1 MWLKLLSI
9 CSQISVLV
17 LAAVLVAELIGKQA
31 NTASLGALRSELFEE
46 LKKDRDNYNDRFL
59 RLKDELVTY
68 QNTREKRATV
78 FGERLEVLETYLRIK
93 PANVKAPIEDDKN
106 KQVDYSSVIDNNL
119 QYLEDKINRS
129 QNESMLS
136 VQQVESRILVLESRV
151 KAIEEE
157 NTKFRREAKVIN
169 NNANNFTV
177 VTERKNL

>member
-1 MWLKLLSI
+1 MWLKVLSI
-9 CSQISVLV
+9 TSQISVLV
-17 LAAVLVAELIGKQA
+17 LASVLVAELIGKQA

-46 LKKDRDNYNDRFL
+46 LTKDRDNYNDRFL

-68 QNTREKRATV
+68 QNTREKRATL

-93 PANVKAPIEDDKN
+93 PASSVPSPQYNKD

-129 QNESMLS
+129 QNDSMLYI
-136 VQQVESRILVLESRV
+136 QQVEARILVLESRV

-157 NTKFRREAKVIN
+157 NTKLRREAKVIN

-177 VTERKNL
+177 VTDRKNL